1 MKKGFTLMEVLAVG
15 LMLAVIMSLA
25 APVVRSFRFELK
37 NAQARIALGKLAE
50 AVRNYERDMNLSI
63 ANLTGPWSFTP
74 ADIYTALSSASPFT
88 CPATPASTGIPQ
100 AAFASLTFS
109 DNLEKQL
116 FACGYL
122 SYNDFKGL
130 PYTFYI
136 NKPSAW
142 PDATGYVGRYY
153 AVAVGGEGAGAKYQ
167 PADNNS
173 KYMYVDERRKVLD
186 TYDDVQN

>member
-50 AVRNYERDMNLSI
+50 AVRNYERDLNLQI
-63 ANLTGPWSFTP
+63 ANQARAWAFTP
-74 ADIYTALSSASPFT
+74 ADIYTALSADEPFT

-100 AAFASLTFS
+100 AAFASAGFA

-167 PADNNS
+167 PADDNS

-186 TYDDVQN
+186 TYDDVQS

>member
-50 AVRNYERDMNLSI
+50 AVRNYERDRGVPSVSCADTL
-63 ANLTGPWSFTP
+63 SFT
-74 ADIYTALSSASPFT
+74 AASIYSTLNG
-88 CPATPASTGIPQ
+88 ATPRCLATSASTGIPSTY
-100 AAFASLTFS
+100 AYCITG
-109 DNLEKQL
+109 DQL
-116 FACGYL
+116 FSCGYL

-130 PYTFYI
+130 PYRFYI
-136 NKPSAW
+136 DKPSTW

-153 AVAVGGEGAGAKYQ
+153 AVAVGEDGAGTKYQ
-167 PADNNS
+167 RVDNNS

-186 TYDDVQN
+186 TYDDEQG